1 MKLPYVQPEVQA
13 VTLIPREGVL
23 QTASGSNEGFTT
35 NDEVP
40 WISALSSSPTDDKN
54 YC

>member
-23 QTASGSNEGFTT
+23 QTASGSNEEFGF
-35 NDEVP
+35 NDSGS
-40 WISALSSSPTDDKN
+40 WTASLLSSPTDDKN